1 MAVIDGKWLSKEGLT
16 YFWSKI
22 KTIFTKQTETNV
34 VANLG
39 AKNVLKLSLT
49 TQTKSGITFTV
60 NDDQTITVT
69 GTLASN
75 ASNVYITIATVSG
88 LSGDYILSGCPSGGS
103 GSTYRLYRAGS
114 SSSESDIGEGY
125 TYTFEPQ
132 NTHAI
137 RIYLYAGNTFNL
149 TFKPMLRPAEITDN
163 TFQKYAPSNRELYE
177 TRYSSKDILHDSV
190 DLDDIKTGGIY
201 NGVTSTGNSAIH
213 MPVANG
219 SFMFVL
225 TVIEANESI
234 IQIFKQLNSAGDSN
248 FYIRRFY
255 IYNSDW
261 DGWYPFTSMTKG
273 AFDLTLGGSP
283 LVASSYSYSCVTTGD
298 VATVCFRLVL
308 GADLDVSTSR
318 LLFKLPRGYYPGTSV
333 AGTGYADSKLRV
345 FWINTVGE
353 LRMKIDELIPSGAA
367 INANFSYS
375 YKSGNWTNVTVEQS

>member
-22 KTIFTKQTETNV
+22 KAIFTKQTETNV
-34 VANLG
+34 IANLG
-39 AKNVLKLSLT
+39 AKNVLKLTLT
-49 TQTKSGITFTV
+49 TQTTSGIMFTV

-69 GTLASN
+69 GTLASG
-75 ASNVYITIATVSG
+75 ASNVAITIATVSG

-103 GSTYRLYRAGS
+103 GSTYRLYRAGAS
-114 SSSESDIGEGY
+114 SSQSDTGNGY
-125 TYTFEPQ
+125 TYTFEPG

-177 TRYSSKDILHDSV
+177 TRFSSKDILPDSV
-190 DLDDIKTGGIY
+190 DLNDIKTGGIY
-201 NGVTSTGNSAIH
+201 NGVTSTGNSAVH
-213 MPVANG
+213 MPVDNG
-219 SFMFVL
+219 SFMFAL

-234 IQIFKQLNSAGDSN
+234 IQIFKQLNSAGDPKL
-248 FYIRRFY
+248 YMRRFY

-261 DGWYPFTSMTKG
+261 DGWHQFTAMTKG
-273 AFDLTLGGSP
+273 TFNLTLAGSP
-283 LVASSYSYSCVTTGD
+283 LVVSSYSCSCITTGD
-298 VATVCFRLVL
+298 VATICFRLVL

-318 LLFKLPRGYYPGTSV
+318 LLFKIPSGYYPGVAV

-345 FWINTVGE
+345 FWINSVGE
-353 LRMKIDELIPSGAA
+353 IRIKIDELIPSGAS

>member
-34 VANLG
+34 IANLG
-39 AKNVLKLSLT
+39 AKNLLKLSLT

-69 GTLASN
+69 GTLASG
-75 ASNVYITIATVSG
+75 ASNVYITIGTVSG
-88 LSGDYILSGCPSGGS
+88 LSGDYILSGCPSGG
-103 GSTYRLYRAGS
+103 GLRTYRLYRAGS

-125 TYTFEPQ
+125 AYTFEPQ

-149 TFKPMLRPAEITDN
+149 TFKPMLRPAEITDA
-163 TFQKYAPSNRELYE
+163 TFQPYAPTNRELYE
-177 TRYSSKDILHDSV
+177 TRFSSKDILPDNV
-190 DLDDIKTGGIY
+190 DLNDIKTGGIY
-201 NGVTSTGNSAIH
+201 NGVTSTGNSAVH

-261 DGWYPFTSMTKG
+261 DGWYRFT
-273 AFDLTLGGSP
+273 
-283 LVASSYSYSCVTTGD
+283 
-298 VATVCFRLVL
+298 
-308 GADLDVSTSR
+308 
-318 LLFKLPRGYYPGTSV
+318 GTQV
-333 AGTGYADSKLRV
+333 
-345 FWINTVGE
+345 
-353 LRMKIDELIPSGAA
+353 
-367 INANFSYS
+367 
-375 YKSGNWTNVTVEQS
+375 